1 MDSMIQQTEKLT
13 LAQPEQV
20 VSEHVV
26 RVPGFLDKLND
37 NKAEFDVTLT
47 KINKISCDT
56 YIYTF
61 ALPDPEL
68 PLGLGTCHHVYIQ

>member
-1 MDSMIQQTEKLT
+1 MIQQTEKLT